1 MALQRGKKAVETEL
15 ELSVI
20 REIER
25 EELALLEETRPH
37 SPLQNLRDHHHRIA
51 RAVATG
57 LRAQEIASLCGI
69 SIGRLGVLKLDPAFA
84 DLVAHYR
91 GIVTAEFVRS
101 TDHYLEMA
109 TGNMLKAEAM
119 LSDKLDAAAENNE
132 FLPTRD
138 LISISRDAADRFGYG
153 KRQMNLNVNI
163 DFAAQLEAA
172 RNRSNQ
178 ARNVSPSLAP
188 NMHGGDQVQSL
199 GPTRSEPGPQRKS
212 VDAYPIAEPS
222 SRTLQQALTIEHSPH
237 PSSAPPQFRRRV

>member
-1 MALQRGKKAVETEL
+1 MSLQRGKKAVHTEV
-15 ELSVI
+15 ELSAI

-25 EELALLEETRPH
+25 NELVLLEETRPRTP
-37 SPLQNLRDHHHRIA
+37 SQSLRDHHHRIA

-57 LRAQEIASLCGI
+57 LKNPEIAQLCGI

-91 GIVTAEFVRS
+91 GVVTAEFVRS

-119 LSDKLDAAAENNE
+119 LSDKLDAASENNE

-153 KRQMNLNVNI
+153 KRQMNLNVNV

-172 RNRSNQ
+172 RNRSSR
-178 ARNVSPSLAP
+178 ARDISPPLAP
-188 NMHGGDQVQSL
+188 TQIADAPSRSPQS
-199 GPTRSEPGPQRKS
+199 
-212 VDAYPIAEPS
+212 
-222 SRTLQQALTIEHSPH
+222 ALTIDHSPL
-237 PSSAPPQFRRRV
+237 PPASAPPHFRRRV